1 MTEETRDVVCDAG
14 PIIHLD
20 ELGCLDLLADFREIL
35 LSPSVVEEIKK
46 HRPVALTVKLP
57 FSVLRT
63 HNRTDEPLPTTCRI
77 FALDRGET
85 ESLLIMESHPDAI
98 FLTDDASARMVA
110 ERMGF
115 RVHGTI
121 GVIIRTIRRGRKSP
135 EEVLSIIG
143 SIPSRSTLFI
153 KSTLLKEIALKI
165 KKEFNPDP
173 PLTPCSN

>member
-1 MTEETRDVVCDAG
+1 MIEDATDIVCDTG

-20 ELGCLDLLADFREIL
+20 ELGCLDLLADFKEIL
-35 LSPSVVEEIKK
+35 LTVSVVEEIEK
-46 HRPVALTVKLP
+46 HRSVALKVNLP
-57 FSVLRT
+57 FRILGA
-63 HNRTDEPLPTTCRI
+63 HNLPDERLAAMCRI

-121 GVIIRTIRRGRKSP
+121 GVIVRAIRRGRKSP

-143 SIPSRSTLFI
+143 SIPARSTLFI
-153 KSTLLKEIALKI
+153 KSVLLKEIAVQI
-165 KKEFNPDP
+165 KKEFNI
-173 PLTPCSN
+173 

>member
-1 MTEETRDVVCDAG
+1 MIEEATDIVCDTG

-20 ELGCLDLLADFREIL
+20 ELGCLDLLADFKEIL
-35 LSPSVVEEIKK
+35 LTVSVVEEIEK
-46 HRPVALTVKLP
+46 HRPVALRVKLP
-57 FSVLRT
+57 FRVLRA
-63 HNRTDEPLPTTCRI
+63 HNPADERLATMFRI

-85 ESLLIMESHPDAI
+85 ESLIIMESHPDAI

-121 GVIIRTIRRGRKSP
+121 GVIVRAIRRGRKSP

-143 SIPSRSTLFI
+143 SIPSQSTLFI
-153 KSTLLKEIALKI
+153 KSALLKEIAVQI
-165 KKEFNPDP
+165 KKEFNI
-173 PLTPCSN
+173 

>member
-1 MTEETRDVVCDAG
+1 MIDGATYIVSDTG

-20 ELGCLDLLADFREIL
+20 ELGCLDLLADFKEIL
-35 LSPSVVEEIKK
+35 LTVSVVEEIEK
-46 HRPVALTVKLP
+46 HRPVVLRVKLP
-57 FSVLRT
+57 FRVLRA
-63 HNRTDEPLPTTCRI
+63 HNPADERLAAMCRI

-85 ESLLIMESHPDAI
+85 ESLLIMENHPDAI

-121 GVIIRTIRRGRKSP
+121 GVIVRAIRRGRKSP

-153 KSTLLKEIALKI
+153 KSVLLKEIADRI
-165 KKEFNPDP
+165 KKEFNI
-173 PLTPCSN
+173 

>member
-1 MTEETRDVVCDAG
+1 MNEEARDIICDTG

-20 ELGCLDLLADFREIL
+20 ELGCLDLLADFKEIL
-35 LSPSVVEEIKK
+35 LPVSVVEEIEK
-46 HRPVALTVKLP
+46 HRPVALTVNLP
-57 FSVLRT
+57 FRVLRAQ
-63 HNRTDEPLPTTCRI
+63 NPADERLAAMCRI

-85 ESLLIMESHPDAI
+85 ESLNIMESHPDAI

-121 GVIIRTIRRGRKSP
+121 GVIVRTIRRGRKSS

-153 KSTLLKEIALKI
+153 KPALLKEIALRINKDI
-165 KKEFNPDP
+165 LSPDS
-173 PLTPCSN
+173 T

>member
-1 MTEETRDVVCDAG
+1 MTSSGAFTAMIEGARDIVCDTG

-20 ELGCLDLLADFREIL
+20 ELGCLDLLADFTEIIL
-35 LSPSVVEEIKK
+35 PVSVVEEIEK

-57 FSVLRT
+57 FRVLRA
-63 HNRTDEPLPTTCRI
+63 HNPPDERLAAMCSI

-85 ESLLIMESHPDAI
+85 EALIIMENYPAAI

-121 GVIIRTIRRGRKSP
+121 GVLARAIRRGQKNP

-143 SIPSRSTLFI
+143 SIPSKSTLFV
-153 KSTLLKEIALKI
+153 KSALLKEIALRI
-165 KKEFNPDP
+165 KKE
-173 PLTPCSN
+173 SNI

>member
-20 ELGCLDLLADFREIL
+20 ELSCLDLLADFKEIL
-35 LSPSVVEEIKK
+35 LPLSVVEEIEKY
-46 HRPVALTVKLP
+46 RPVALTVKLP
-57 FSVLRT
+57 FRVLRT
-63 HNRTDEPLPTTCRI
+63 YNPADERLATMCRI

-85 ESLLIMESHPDAI
+85 ESLLIMESYPDAI

-115 RVHGTI
+115 MVHGTI

-153 KSTLLKEIALKI
+153 KSTLLKEIALRI
-165 KKEFNPDP
+165 KKEFNLDQ
-173 PLTPCSN
+173 PLTSGG